1 MQVSLPHRFEEEL
14 VIISIILEDYSM
26 LQQAFR
32 VDPQH
37 FPLFSPE
44 ETSENY
50 YLLHRRNFNLIQ
62 HHQLIFLGRLFQN

>member
-1 MQVSLPHRFEEEL
+1 MQASSHHQFEEEL
-14 VIISIILEDYSM
+14 AVISIILEDYSL

-50 YLLHRRNFNLIQ
+50 YLLNRRNFNLIQ
-62 HHQLIFLGRLFQN
+62 HHQLIFVNQFFQN